1 MSQYKSAFFKITAKT
16 NMHVG
21 SGSNDY
27 GIIDNLIQR
36 DHITELPVI
45 NSSSLKGALRAF
57 CEFYELKEIN
67 SIFGA
72 KVKDTEDKED
82 AKKKEEQTPQ
92 AGQFRFFDA
101 KFLAMPIRCG
111 EFEEYKDCKKCK
123 EENATLKE
131 GDSSYEMVTSKAIKD
146 ELVSDFNLFDY
157 CEKCKEENSS
167 DKMVTSKGIEGEL
180 EFENKSCE
188 DCKIKVDHITSTFM
202 TVCNDCLKKM
212 ADNYH
217 LPVIAR
223 NQLDNGESKNLWYE
237 QVMPRESQFYFR
249 ILYPDNKSTEFEKF
263 RKIVTS
269 NMVQIGANASIGYG
283 FCKIELIEE

>member
-57 CEFYELKEIN
+57 CEFYNK
-67 SIFGA
+67 SIVDCVFGA

-82 AKKKEEQTPQ
+82 GKKKEEQTPQ

-111 EFEEYKDCKKCK
+111 EFEEYKDCK
-123 EENATLKE
+123 
-131 GDSSYEMVTSKAIKD
+131 
-146 ELVSDFNLFDY
+146 
-157 CEKCKEENSS
+157 KCKEENSS

-249 ILYPDNKSTEFEKF
+249 ILYPDNKSTEFEEF

-269 NMVQIGANASIGYG
+269 NLVQIGANASIGYG

>member
-57 CEFYELKEIN
+57 CEFYNK
-67 SIFGA
+67 SIVDCVFGA

-82 AKKKEEQTPQ
+82 GKKKEEQTPQ

-111 EFEEYKDCKKCK
+111 EFEEYK
-123 EENATLKE
+123 E
-131 GDSSYEMVTSKAIKD
+131 GDSSYEMVTSQAIKD
-146 ELVSDFNLFDY
+146 ELESENELF
-157 CEKCKEENSS
+157 
-167 DKMVTSKGIEGEL
+167 
-180 EFENKSCE
+180 E
-188 DCKIKVDHITSTFM
+188 DCKIKVDHITSMFK
-202 TVCNDCLKKM
+202 TVCNDRLTEM

-249 ILYPDNKSTEFEKF
+249 ILYPDNKSTEFEEF

-269 NMVQIGANASIGYG
+269 NLVQIGANASIGYG

>member
-57 CEFYELKEIN
+57 CEFYNK
-67 SIFGA
+67 SIVDCVFGA
-72 KVKDTEDKED
+72 KVKDIEDKED
-82 AKKKEEQTPQ
+82 VKKKEVQTPQ

-111 EFEEYKDCKKCK
+111 EFEEYK
-123 EENATLKE
+123 E
-131 GDSSYEMVTSKAIKD
+131 GDSSYEMVTSQAIKD
-146 ELVSDFNLFDY
+146 ELESENKLFD
-157 CEKCKEENSS
+157 
-167 DKMVTSKGIEGEL
+167 
-180 EFENKSCE
+180 

-202 TVCNDCLKKM
+202 TVCSGRLKKM

>member
-57 CEFYELKEIN
+57 CEFYNK
-67 SIFGA
+67 SIVDCVFGA

-82 AKKKEEQTPQ
+82 GKKKEVQTPQ

-111 EFEEYKDCKKCK
+111 EFEEYK
-123 EENATLKE
+123 E

-146 ELVSDFNLFDY
+146 ELESENELF
-157 CEKCKEENSS
+157 
-167 DKMVTSKGIEGEL
+167 
-180 EFENKSCE
+180 E

-202 TVCNDCLKKM
+202 TVCSGCLKKM

>member
-57 CEFYELKEIN
+57 CEFYNK
-67 SIFGA
+67 SIVDCVFGA

-82 AKKKEEQTPQ
+82 GKKKEVQTPQ

-111 EFEEYKDCKKCK
+111 EFEEYKDCKEDDISIDEK
-123 EENATLKE
+123 
-131 GDSSYEMVTSKAIKD
+131 SSYHMVTYSEIIKEIKD
-146 ELVSDFNLFDY
+146 DNTLFNGGHVDVEKLINSCKCVSL
-157 CEKCKEENSS
+157 
-167 DKMVTSKGIEGEL
+167 
-180 EFENKSCE
+180 
-188 DCKIKVDHITSTFM
+188 
-202 TVCNDCLKKM
+202 DCLKKM